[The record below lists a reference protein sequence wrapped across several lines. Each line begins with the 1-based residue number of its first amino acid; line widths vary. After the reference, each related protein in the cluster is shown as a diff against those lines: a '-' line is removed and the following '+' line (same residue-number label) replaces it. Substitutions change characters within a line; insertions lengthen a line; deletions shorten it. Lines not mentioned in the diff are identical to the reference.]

1 MSLLE
6 SEVGI
11 GTHGPFL
18 RVNPKVSV
26 SNTRLS
32 NKNIRWVDLIIQEH
46 AENHIC
52 EESF

>member
-18 RVNPKVSV
+18 RVYPKVSV
-26 SNTRLS
+26 SNIRF
-32 NKNIRWVDLIIQEH
+32 KNIRWVDLIIQEQ
-46 AENHIC
+46 AVNHIC